1 MFLAA
6 SASMTTIMEMAEHYD
21 NFFFDCDG
29 VVWRSNEQIGDAFDK
44 IVQLEQMGKRV
55 FFVTNNATKLPNS
68 ACEKMRGMGYNSV
81 KQNTVYTSAGCVAK
95 YIVRKYPEFRKIF
108 AIGESSIRQA
118 LEDEGIEVIGADQHV
133 LDPSEIVTEDKYDKL
148 ELDPGIKAVVYGLDF
163 SFTHQKM
170 CLACLY
176 IREQKVP
183 LIVTNDDRGVK
194 IRNKLFPG
202 AGTIL
207 QSILTGCDL
216 HKANISGSTS
226 DEPGTFELIG
236 KPNPFMIDLIKEEHQ
251 LPEESR
257 SVMIGDRPNTDILF
271 GKAAGIDQ
279 CLVLSGVVHSVE
291 DFEQNW
297 LPEDPNYD
305 PTWIMQQVGA

>member
-1 MFLAA
+1 M
-6 SASMTTIMEMAEHYD
+6 
-21 NFFFDCDG
+21 
-29 VVWRSNEQIGDAFDK
+29 
-44 IVQLEQMGKRV
+44 
-55 FFVTNNATKLPNS
+55 
-68 ACEKMRGMGYNSV
+68 
-81 KQNTVYTSAGCVAK
+81 
-95 YIVRKYPEFRKIF
+95 
-108 AIGESSIRQA
+108 
-118 LEDEGIEVIGADQHV
+118 

-194 IRNKLFPG
+194 IGNKLFPG

-236 KPNPFMIDLIKEEHQ
+236 KPNPFMIDLIKEEH
-251 LPEESR
+251 
-257 SVMIGDRPNTDILF
+257 
-271 GKAAGIDQ
+271 
-279 CLVLSGVVHSVE
+279 
-291 DFEQNW
+291 
-297 LPEDPNYD
+297 
-305 PTWIMQQVGA
+305 